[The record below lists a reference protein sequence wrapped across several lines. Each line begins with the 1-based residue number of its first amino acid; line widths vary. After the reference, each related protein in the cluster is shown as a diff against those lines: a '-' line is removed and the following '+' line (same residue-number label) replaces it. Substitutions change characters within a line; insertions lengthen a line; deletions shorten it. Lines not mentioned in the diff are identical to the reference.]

1 MTSRDRKA
9 GLADRGLDTRTAGLD
24 RLEDWLNF
32 FDFGEAAL
40 VDGGSVVDSSAAWL
54 EVAPDEERYSSRTQP
69 CSWVIGSDTRNQLPS
84 RLIRAWGIEPDR
96 GR

>member
-1 MTSRDRKA
+1 M

-24 RLEDWLNF
+24 RLGDWLNF

-40 VDGGSVVDSSAAWL
+40 VDGGSVVDSSAVC
-54 EVAPDEERYSSRTQP
+54 VAAPPIEARYSSRTQP
-69 CSWVIGSDTRNQLPS
+69 CSWVIGSDTRTQLPS
-84 RLIRAWGIEPDR
+84 RRTTCKFVPGEIRSDR

>member
-1 MTSRDRKA
+1 M

-40 VDGGSVVDSSAAWL
+40 VDGGSVVDASAAWL

>member
-1 MTSRDRKA
+1 M

-24 RLEDWLNF
+24 CLEDWLNF

-40 VDGGSVVDSSAAWL
+40 VDGGSVVDASAAWW
-54 EVAPDEERYSSRTQP
+54 RWRRMRK
-69 CSWVIGSDTRNQLPS
+69 DTRQEPS
-84 RLIRAWGIEPDR
+84 PVPGLSGLIPGTNCPLVDIEICAWGIRPDR